1 MHTTRYQSVAE
12 ISKEAYDCRILR
24 KVLRSEPED
33 SQHFKFL
40 TEEDDDFVCLI
51 EDSAFIWR
59 NHLRKLL
66 PNPIECRR
74 DFLAKSLA
82 LGTKNGLRNEGGRQL
97 AAAFA
102 LYFADRVEQRVRQL
116 DTEKNHGQWN

>member
-1 MHTTRYQSVAE
+1 MNLGFYE
-12 ISKEAYDCRILR
+12 EFLG
-24 KVLRSEPED
+24 LNPED
-33 SQHFKFL
+33 RQYFKFL

-59 NHLRKLL
+59 NHLRKLF
-66 PNPIECRR
+66 PDPIECRR

-82 LGTKNGLRNEGGRQL
+82 LGTKNGLRNEGGSQL

-102 LYFADRVEQRVRQL
+102 LYFTDRVEQRVRQL
-116 DTEKNHGQWN
+116 DAEQKICPVELKRASL